1 MGQAGVEDNFHVR
14 QGSNDSTRS
23 SYSNSNINE
32 HSNNDAILVI
42 LTRAI
47 FSTRE
52 HSPCILPSIVS
63 RQTRAVF
70 MARFAVSA
78 RSEP

>member
-1 MGQAGVEDNFHVR
+1 MFDRAPMIVLEVAIV
-14 QGSNDSTRS
+14 
-23 SYSNSNINE
+23 NSNINE